1 FAHDQLHDLV
11 KRMRHRTTLYK
22 EKLVDQDVSSPE
34 GSPTAC
40 KLSDIKSKIKKPTK
54 KMSIGIVSGIEAP
67 SKKKP
72 PPPKEEKKEQKEEK
86 KEEAAKPEEE
96 HYCDMLCC
104 KFKRRPLK
112 DYLKKL
118 KLPESIDAYTV
129 NVKEDALYHVSDRIY
144 LWWLFLVTLA
154 FNWNCWLIPV
164 RFTFPY
170 QTSENIY
177 YWMIVDY
184 TCDAIYLLDLFI
196 FQPRLQYVKGGDVVT
211 DKTALK
217 KHYKESKNFQYDLA
231 AVLPFDILH
240 LKFGF
245 NPVFRANRI
254 LKYSTFF
261 QFNDR
266 LEAVMKKAYI
276 YRVLR
281 TTGYLLFLLHLNACI
296 YYLAS
301 DFEGIGSTKW
311 VYNGIGNKYLRCY
324 YFAVRT
330 LITIGGL
337 PEPQTVFEIIF
348 QLLNFFLGVF
358 VFSSLIGQMRDII
371 GAATA
376 RQTYYCSCM
385 DNTIAYMNT
394 YNIPQIVQNRVRTW
408 YEYTWKS
415 QGMLGKQINQEVL
428 EIPAIL
434 RGALKGWVSL
444 NYLLVN

>member
-1 FAHDQLHDLV
+1 MPTAATINEFAHDQLHDLV

-34 GSPTAC
+34 GSPTAFR
-40 KLSDIKSKIKKPTK
+40 PTPLK
-54 KMSIGIVSGIEAP
+54 
-67 SKKKP
+67 
-72 PPPKEEKKEQKEEK
+72 K

-118 KLPESIDAYTV
+118 KLPESIDAYT
-129 NVKEDALYHVSDRIY
+129 DRIY

-254 LKYSTFF
+254 LK
-261 QFNDR
+261 
-266 LEAVMKKAYI
+266 
-276 YRVLR
+276 
-281 TTGYLLFLLHLNACI
+281 
-296 YYLAS
+296 
-301 DFEGIGSTKW
+301 
-311 VYNGIGNKYLRCY
+311 
-324 YFAVRT
+324 
-330 LITIGGL
+330 
-337 PEPQTVFEIIF
+337 
-348 QLLNFFLGVF
+348 
-358 VFSSLIGQMRDII
+358 
-371 GAATA
+371 
-376 RQTYYCSCM
+376 
-385 DNTIAYMNT
+385 
-394 YNIPQIVQNRVRTW
+394 
-408 YEYTWKS
+408 
-415 QGMLGKQINQEVL
+415 
-428 EIPAIL
+428 
-434 RGALKGWVSL
+434 
-444 NYLLVN
+444 